1 MLNWPGTASTHLF
14 DPRLCSTIAKDEMT
28 LGANSDTCS
37 TNEVIKRVLHQEWE
51 DNCHT
56 RCRVPG
62 FIKNETELQE
72 MIMSLLLLMVWF
84 ETTSR
89 LHMG

>member
-37 TNEVIKRVLHQEWE
+37 TNEVIKSAASGMGRQLSHKMQ
-51 DNCHT
+51 
-56 RCRVPG
+56 G
-62 FIKNETELQE
+62 A
-72 MIMSLLLLMVWF
+72 
-84 ETTSR
+84 R
-89 LHMG
+89 LYQK